1 MIPNQLASL
10 LSLRSAFPLADIFL
24 GLGIVGL
31 LVGALLVLGILGYFL
46 TFYRKVEKGRALV
59 RTGGSRAK
67 VILNG
72 GFVFPVV
79 HRVDH
84 IDISV
89 KRIEIDR
96 TGKNGLI
103 CQDNMRADIKVVF
116 FVRINNVE
124 EDILKVADSIGCV
137 RASSEPEIRNL
148 FDAKFSE
155 ALKTVGKR
163 FMFIQLYEDRDKF
176 REAILKVIGTD
187 LNGYVLEDAAI
198 DYLEQTPIE
207 MLDPDNILDSEGIKK
222 ITQLTAEQAK
232 LSNKIQRDKEKIIKQ
247 QDVEAREAILE
258 LERQLKE
265 TEARQ
270 KREVETVQFR
280 EEAEAAKVKEEE
292 RKKSEIARIAADE
305 ELAIADE
312 NKQRQV
318 LVAQRNKERTDGVE
332 LERVERERMI
342 EQIERERVTQ
352 IKQIEAEKA
361 IEVQRKEIQ
370 EVIRERVI
378 VEKSVVEEQQR
389 IKDTEA
395 FATVEREKKVTVTN
409 AEAAAQESQIQKIKE
424 AEAHKQAAQF
434 KADEDAYTLTTNAEA
449 SRQAAK
455 LHAEEKLIIA
465 EAFQAASEKE
475 AAGKILLAEAT
486 TKDSAAVGI
495 GEADI
500 IRAKGTADAEIT
512 RAKGTADAEA
522 IRAKGTADAEAIR
535 QKADAMKLFEEAGQ
549 DHEEFKLELDKEKV
563 IELAQIDVQR
573 QIAEQQAIVIGEAL
587 KHAKIDIVGGETE
600 FFDRI
605 TRAITT
611 GKVVDRTVSNSRVL
625 GDVKETF
632 FNGDPDYFKA
642 QMGTWIEDFGVNTED
657 VKNLSVSAL
666 LAKLV
671 GCADGEKRQ
680 RLIGMLGAAERFG
693 LADAK
698 AASFLK

>member
-1 MIPNQLASL
+1 MNASIPSNFAQS
-10 LSLRSAFPLADIFL
+10 FVPPPLAQL
-24 GLGIVGL
+24 GSPILVVGL
-31 LVGALLVLGILGYFL
+31 VVGALIGFGFL
-46 TFYRKVEKGRALV
+46 YLLLTCYRKVEKGRALV
-59 RTGGSRAK
+59 RTGGNKPK

-72 GFVFPVV
+72 GFVIPIV
-79 HRVDH
+79 HRADL

-124 EDILKVADSIGCV
+124 ADIIKVADSIGCV

-163 FMFIQLYEDRDKF
+163 FLFIQLYEDRDKF

-187 LNGYVLEDAAI
+187 LNGYILEDAAI
-198 DYLEQTPIE
+198 DYLEQTPME

-232 LSNKIQRDKEKIIKQ
+232 LSNKIQRDKEKVIKQ

-270 KREVETVQFR
+270 KREVETVQSR
-280 EEAEAAKVKEEE
+280 EEAEAAKVREEE
-292 RKKSEIARIAADE
+292 RKKAEMARIAADE

-342 EQIERERVTQ
+342 EQIERERITQ
-352 IKQIEAEKA
+352 LKQIEAEKA
-361 IEVQRKEIQ
+361 IEQQRKEIQ

-378 VEKSVVEEQQR
+378 VEKSVVEEQQK

-395 FATVEREKKVTVTN
+395 FAAVERDKKVTVTN
-409 AEAAAQESQIQKIKE
+409 AEAHAQENLIQQIKE

-434 KADEDAYTLTTNAEA
+434 KADEDAYTLTTAADA

-455 LHAEEKLIIA
+455 MEAEQRLILA
-465 EAFQAASEKE
+465 EAMQAASEKE
-475 AAGKILLAEAT
+475 AAAKKMLAEAVS
-486 TKDSAAVGI
+486 KESAAIGM
-495 GEADI
+495 GEADVLL
-500 IRAKGTADAEIT
+500 
-512 RAKGTADAEA
+512 AKGTADAEA
-522 IRAKGTADAEAIR
+522 IRQKGSADAEAIR

-549 DHEEFKLELDKEKV
+549 GHEEFKLELEKEKA

-587 KHAKIDIVGGETE
+587 RTAKIDIVGGETE

-605 TRAITT
+605 TRAITS
-611 GKVVDRTVSNSRVL
+611 GKVVDRMVGNSQVL

-632 FNGDPDYFKA
+632 FNGDPEYFKA
-642 QMGTWIEDFGVNTED
+642 QIGNWVEDFGVSTED
-657 VKNLSVSAL
+657 LKNLSVSAVL
-666 LAKLV
+666 GKLV
-671 GCADGEKRQ
+671 GVTEGEKRQ
-680 RLIGMLGAAERFG
+680 RIIGLLGAAERFG
-693 LADAK
+693 VSDAK

>member
-1 MIPNQLASL
+1 MIANTPPSSV
-10 LSLRSAFPLADIFL
+10 LSGLTPPIANFL
-24 GLGIVGL
+24 TDVSIVGL
-31 LVGALLVLGILGYFL
+31 VVIALIGFGFIYLLL
-46 TFYRKVEKGRALV
+46 TCYRKVEKGRALV
-59 RTGGSRAK
+59 RTGGTRTK

-72 GFVFPVV
+72 GFVVPVI
-79 HRVDH
+79 HRAEM

-124 EDILKVADSIGCV
+124 ADIIKVADSIGCQ

-163 FMFIQLYEDRDKF
+163 FLFTQLYEDRDKF

-198 DYLEQTPIE
+198 DYLEQTPVE
-207 MLDPDNILDSEGIKK
+207 MLDPDNILDAEGIKK
-222 ITQLTAEQAK
+222 ITMLTAEQAK
-232 LSNKIQRDKEKIIKQ
+232 LSNKIQRDKEKVIKQ

-270 KREVETVQFR
+270 QREVETVQSR
-280 EEAEAAKVKEEE
+280 EEAEAAKVREEE
-292 RKKSEIARIAADE
+292 RRKAEIARIAADE
-305 ELAIADE
+305 EVAIADE

-318 LVAQRNKERTDGVE
+318 LVAQRNKERTDAVE

-352 IKQIEAEKA
+352 LKQIEAEKA
-361 IEVQRKEIQ
+361 VEQQRKEIQ
-370 EVIRERVI
+370 DVIRERVI

-409 AEAAAQESQIQKIKE
+409 AEALAQENLIQQIKE

-434 KADEDAYTLTTNAEA
+434 RADEEFYAVTTAAEA
-449 SRQAAK
+449 ARQAAK
-455 LHAEEKLIIA
+455 LEAEQKLILA
-465 EAFQAASEKE
+465 EALQAASEKE
-475 AAGKILLAEAT
+475 AAAKKMIAEAV
-486 TKDSAAVGI
+486 TKESAAVGM
-495 GEADI
+495 GEAEVL
-500 IRAKGTADAEIT
+500 RAKGE
-512 RAKGTADAEA
+512 ADAEA
-522 IRAKGTADAEAIR
+522 IRV
-535 QKADAMKLFEEAGQ
+535 KADAMKLFEEAGQ
-549 DHEEFKLELDKEKV
+549 DHEEFKLELDKAKT

-587 KHAKIDIVGGETE
+587 KHSKIDIVGGETE

-611 GKVVDRTVSNSRVL
+611 GKVVDRTVANSQVL

-632 FNGDPDYFKA
+632 FNGDPEYFKSQLA
-642 QMGTWIEDFGVNTED
+642 TWISDFGVESED
-657 VKNLSVSAL
+657 LKNLSISAL
-666 LAKLV
+666 LGKLV
-671 GCADGEKRQ
+671 GSTDGEKRQ
-680 RLIGMLGAAERFG
+680 RLIGLLGAAERFG
-693 LADAK
+693 LADA
-698 AASFLK
+698 SVSTLLK

>member
-1 MIPNQLASL
+1 MNVSLFALAPPPPAQML
-10 LSLRSAFPLADIFL
+10 T
-24 GLGIVGL
+24 GLT
-31 LVGALLVLGILGYFL
+31 LVGAVVLGIIGLGFIYLLL
-46 TFYRKVEKGRALV
+46 TCYRKVEKGRALV

-72 GFVFPVV
+72 GFVVPII
-79 HRVDH
+79 HRADH

-103 CQDNMRADIKVVF
+103 CLDNMRADIKVVF

-124 EDILKVADSIGCV
+124 ADIIKVADSIGCV

-163 FMFIQLYEDRDKF
+163 FMFTQLYEERDKF

-270 KREVETVQFR
+270 KREVETVQSR

-292 RKKSEIARIAADE
+292 RKKSEMARIVADE

-342 EQIERERVTQ
+342 EQIDRERVTQ
-352 IKQIEAEKA
+352 LKQIEAEKA
-361 IEVQRKEIQ
+361 IEIQRKEIQ

-378 VEKSVVEEQQR
+378 VEKSVVEEQQK

-409 AEAAAQESQIQKIKE
+409 AEASAQENLIQQIKE
-424 AEAHKQAAQF
+424 AEAHKQAAQY
-434 KADEDAYTLTTNAEA
+434 KADEDAYTLTAHAEA

-455 LHAEEKLIIA
+455 LGAEERLITA
-465 EAFQAASEKE
+465 EAYQAASEKE
-475 AAGKILLAEAT
+475 AAGKMLLAEAM
-486 TKDSAAVGI
+486 TKDSAAVGM
-495 GEADI
+495 GEA
-500 IRAKGTADAEIT
+500 EV
-512 RAKGTADAEA
+512 

-549 DHEEFKLELDKEKV
+549 DHEEFKLELDKEKT

-573 QIAEQQAIVIGEAL
+573 QIAEQQAVVIGEAL
-587 KHAKIDIVGGETE
+587 KHAKIDIVGGEVE

-611 GKVVDRTVSNSRVL
+611 GKVVDRTVANSAVL
-625 GDVKETF
+625 GDVKDTF
-632 FNGDPDYFKA
+632 FNGDPDYFKS
-642 QMGTWIEDFGVNTED
+642 QMASWIEDFGVATED

-666 LAKLV
+666 LGKLV
-671 GCADGEKRQ
+671 GSADGEKRQ
-680 RLIGMLGAAERFG
+680 RLIGLLGAAERFG

-698 AASFLK
+698 AASLVK

>member
-1 MIPNQLASL
+1 MIPHLFASIPPL
-10 LSLRSAFPLADIFL
+10 PGICPPLAQILTGIGVVGAAVL
-24 GLGIVGL
+24 GLIALGFVYL
-31 LVGALLVLGILGYFL
+31 LL
-46 TFYRKVEKGRALV
+46 TCYKKVEKGRALV
-59 RTGGSRAK
+59 RTGGNRAK

-72 GFVFPVV
+72 GFVVPII

-124 EDILKVADSIGCV
+124 ADILKVADSIGCV

-163 FMFIQLYEDRDKF
+163 FMFTQLYEERDKF

-207 MLDPDNILDSEGIKK
+207 MLDPDNILDAEGIKK

-270 KREVETVQFR
+270 QREVETVRSR
-280 EEAEAAKVKEEE
+280 EEAETAKVGEEE
-292 RKKSEIARIAADE
+292 RRKSEIARIAADE
-305 ELAIADE
+305 EIAIADE

-352 IKQIEAEKA
+352 LKQIEAEKA

-370 EVIRERVI
+370 EVIRERVM
-378 VEKSVVEEQQR
+378 VENLVVEEQQR
-389 IKDTEA
+389 MKDTEA
-395 FATVEREKKVTVTN
+395 FATAEREKKVTVTK
-409 AEAAAQESQIQKIKE
+409 AEASAQENLIQQIKE

-434 KADEDAYTLTTNAEA
+434 KADEEAYAVTTHAEA
-449 SRQAAK
+449 SRQSAK
-455 LHAEEKLIIA
+455 LGAEEKLITA
-465 EAFQAASEKE
+465 EAYQAASEKE
-475 AAGKILLAEAT
+475 AAGKILLAEAI
-486 TKDSAAVGI
+486 TKDSAAIGM
-495 GEADI
+495 GEAEV
-500 IRAKGTADAEIT
+500 IRAKGS
-512 RAKGTADAEA
+512 ADAEA
-522 IRAKGTADAEAIR
+522 IRE
-535 QKADAMKLFEEAGQ
+535 KADAMKLFEEAGQ
-549 DHEEFKLELDKEKV
+549 DHEEFKLELEKDKT

-587 KHAKIDIVGGETE
+587 KHSKIDIVGGETE

-611 GKVVDRTVSNSRVL
+611 GKVVDRTIGNSQVL
-625 GDVKETF
+625 GDVKDTF

-642 QMGTWIEDFGVNTED
+642 QVGTWIQDFGIGTED
-657 VKNLSVSAL
+657 IKNLSVSAL
-666 LAKLV
+666 LGKLV
-671 GCADGEKRQ
+671 GSADGEKRQ
-680 RLIGMLGAAERFG
+680 RLIGMLGAAEKFG
-693 LADAK
+693 LADVK
-698 AASFLK
+698 AASLLK

>member
-1 MIPNQLASL
+1 MTTNLPASFPPIGNL
-10 LSLRSAFPLADIFL
+10 QPLAQIFT
-24 GLGIVGL
+24 GLSIIGV
-31 LVGALLVLGILGYFL
+31 LVLGLLAVAFIYLLL
-46 TFYRKVEKGRALV
+46 TCYRRVEKGRALV
-59 RTGGSRAK
+59 RTGGSKAK
-67 VILNG
+67 VMLNG
-72 GFVFPVV
+72 GFVLPIV
-79 HRVDH
+79 HRAEL

-103 CQDNMRADIKVVF
+103 CLDNMRADIKVVF

-124 EDILKVADSIGCV
+124 ADIIKVADSIGCA

-207 MLDPDNILDSEGIKK
+207 MLDPDNILDAEGIKK
-222 ITQLTAEQAK
+222 ITELTAEQAK

-270 KREVETVQFR
+270 QREVETVRSR
-280 EEAEAAKVKEEE
+280 EEAETAKVAEEE
-292 RKKSEIARIAADE
+292 RRKSNIARIAADE
-305 ELAIADE
+305 EIAIADE

-352 IKQIEAEKA
+352 LKQIESEKA
-361 IEVQRKEIQ
+361 VEQQRKEIQ
-370 EVIRERVI
+370 EVIRERVM
-378 VEKSVVEEQQR
+378 VENLVVEEQQR
-389 IKDTEA
+389 MKDTEA
-395 FATVEREKKVTVTN
+395 FATAERAKKVSVTN
-409 AEAAAQESQIQKIKE
+409 AEALAQENLIQQIKE

-434 KADEDAYTLTTNAEA
+434 KADEDAYTMTTAAEA
-449 SRQAAK
+449 SRQSAK
-455 LHAEEKLIIA
+455 LGAEEKLIMA
-465 EAFQAASEKE
+465 EAYQAAAEKE
-475 AAGKILLAEAT
+475 AAGKILLAEAI
-486 TKDSAAVGI
+486 TKDSAAVGM
-495 GEADI
+495 GEAEV
-500 IRAKGTADAEIT
+500 IRAKGVADAES
-512 RAKGTADAEA
+512 
-522 IRAKGTADAEAIR
+522 IRV
-535 QKADAMKLFEEAGQ
+535 KADAMKLFEEAGQ
-549 DHEEFKLELDKEKV
+549 DHEEFKLELEKDKT

-587 KHAKIDIVGGETE
+587 KHSKIDIVGGETE

-611 GKVVDRTVSNSRVL
+611 GKVVDRTIGNSQVL
-625 GDVKETF
+625 GDVKDTF
-632 FNGDPDYFKA
+632 FNGDPEYFKA
-642 QMGTWIEDFGVNTED
+642 QIGTWIQDFGVGTED
-657 VKNLSVSAL
+657 LKNLSVSAL
-666 LAKLV
+666 LGKLV
-671 GCADGEKRQ
+671 GSADGEKRQ

-693 LADAK
+693 LADVK
-698 AASFLK
+698 ASTLLK

>member
-1 MIPNQLASL
+1 MIPHLFASIPPL
-10 LSLRSAFPLADIFL
+10 PGIHPPLAQILTGIGVVGAAVL
-24 GLGIVGL
+24 GLIGL
-31 LVGALLVLGILGYFL
+31 GFIYLLL
-46 TFYRKVEKGRALV
+46 TCYKKVEKGRALV
-59 RTGGSRAK
+59 RTGGNRAK

-72 GFVFPVV
+72 GFVVPII

-124 EDILKVADSIGCV
+124 ADILKVADSIGCV

-163 FMFIQLYEDRDKF
+163 FMFTQLYEERDKF

-207 MLDPDNILDSEGIKK
+207 MLDPDNILDAEGIKK

-270 KREVETVQFR
+270 QREVETVRSR
-280 EEAEAAKVKEEE
+280 EEAETAKVGEEE
-292 RKKSEIARIAADE
+292 RRKSEIARIAADE
-305 ELAIADE
+305 EIAIADE

-318 LVAQRNKERTDGVE
+318 LVALRNKERTDGVE

-352 IKQIEAEKA
+352 LKQIEAEKA

-370 EVIRERVI
+370 EVIRERVM
-378 VEKSVVEEQQR
+378 VENLVVEEQQR
-389 IKDTEA
+389 MKDTEA
-395 FATVEREKKVTVTN
+395 FATAEREKKVTVTQ
-409 AEAAAQESQIQKIKE
+409 AEAAAQENLIQQIKE

-434 KADEDAYTLTTNAEA
+434 KADEEAYAVTTHAEA

-455 LHAEEKLIIA
+455 LGAEEKLITA
-465 EAFQAASEKE
+465 EAYQAASEKE
-475 AAGKILLAEAT
+475 AAGKKLLAEAI
-486 TKDSAAVGI
+486 TKDSAAIGM
-495 GEADI
+495 GEAEV
-500 IRAKGTADAEIT
+500 IRAKGS
-512 RAKGTADAEA
+512 ADAEA
-522 IRAKGTADAEAIR
+522 IRE
-535 QKADAMKLFEEAGQ
+535 KADAMKLFEEAGQ
-549 DHEEFKLELDKEKV
+549 DHEEFKLELEKDKT

-587 KHAKIDIVGGETE
+587 KHSKIDIVGGETE

-611 GKVVDRTVSNSRVL
+611 GKVVDRTIGNSQVL
-625 GDVKETF
+625 GDVKDTF
-632 FNGDPDYFKA
+632 FNGDPEYFKA
-642 QMGTWIEDFGVNTED
+642 QVGTWIEDFGIGTED
-657 VKNLSVSAL
+657 LKNLSVSAL
-666 LAKLV
+666 LGKLV
-671 GCADGEKRQ
+671 GSADGEKRQ

-693 LADAK
+693 MADVK
-698 AASFLK
+698 AASLLK